1 VAVRSAVIDMF
12 VNRLLKEAK
21 AFTEGQGTIEE
32 AAIAAKR
39 VSDFLRREVRN
50 RREEEGRDD

>member
-1 VAVRSAVIDMF
+1 MRSAVIDMF